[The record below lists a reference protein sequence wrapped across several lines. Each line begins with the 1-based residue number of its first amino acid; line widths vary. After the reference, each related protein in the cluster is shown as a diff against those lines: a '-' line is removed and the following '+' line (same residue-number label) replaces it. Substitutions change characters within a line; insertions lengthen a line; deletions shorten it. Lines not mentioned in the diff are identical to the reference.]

1 MCFQLLVIL
10 TGQGDIIEVF
20 VFSQFSKDNFNIFME
35 VVPVVGYW
43 SGIGR

>member
-20 VFSQFSKDNFNIFME
+20 VFSQFSKGNFNIFME